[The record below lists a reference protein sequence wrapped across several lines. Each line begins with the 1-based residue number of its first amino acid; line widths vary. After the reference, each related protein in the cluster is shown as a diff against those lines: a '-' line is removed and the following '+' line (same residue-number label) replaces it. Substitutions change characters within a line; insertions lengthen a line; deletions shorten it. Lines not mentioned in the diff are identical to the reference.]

1 MSDLDGAATIR
12 IASLDDA
19 SEILDV
25 VQSAYR
31 GEASREGWTT
41 EADLLDGI
49 RTDEDAVEVAISGP
63 AGLMLV
69 AVDVAGTALACC
81 QLERRG
87 DGVAYFG
94 MFAVRPQRQGGGLG
108 RRLLAAAE
116 DYAWSQWSASAMEM
130 TVIVQRD
137 ELIAWY
143 LRRGYV
149 RTQETRPFPYGDL
162 RFGRPRRD
170 DLEFVVLR
178 KPLRVALSDGTE
190 QPPAR
195 GLAGQDDRGQ
205 HDDRH
210 HDDEQGDEAGD
221 GGR

>member
-1 MSDLDGAATIR
+1 MTGLDGGVTIR
-12 IASLDDA
+12 LATLGDVLAI
-19 SEILDV
+19 EDV

-31 GEASREGWTT
+31 GDVSREGWTT

-49 RTDEDAVEVAISGP
+49 RTDRAALATVIAGP
-63 AGLMLV
+63 ASLMLL
-69 AVDVAGTALACC
+69 AVDVPTPTATVLACC

-94 MFAVRPQRQGGGLG
+94 MFAVRPQLQGGGLG

-116 DYAWSQWSASAMEM
+116 DYASSQWSAHTMEM
-130 TVIVQRD
+130 TVIVQRE

-143 LRRGYV
+143 VRRGYV
-149 RTQETRPFPYGDL
+149 RTQETRPFPYGDV

-178 KPLRVALSDGTE
+178 KPLRVTIG
-190 QPPAR
+190 
-195 GLAGQDDRGQ
+195 
-205 HDDRH
+205 
-210 HDDEQGDEAGD
+210 
-221 GGR
+221 

>member
-1 MSDLDGAATIR
+1 MTGPHLDISIRPAT
-12 IASLDDA
+12 LDDA
-19 SEILDV
+19 AEIVEL

-31 GEASREGWTT
+31 GEVSRDGWTT

-49 RTDEDAVEVAISGP
+49 RTDRDEVADAITGL

-69 AVDVAGTALACC
+69 AVDSSACAEAAAADVLACC
-81 QLERRG
+81 QLARRAG
-87 DGVAYFG
+87 GVAYFG
-94 MFAVRPQRQGGGLG
+94 MFAVRPRHQGGGLG

-116 DYAWSQWSASAMEM
+116 DYALSQWSAGAMEM

-137 ELIAWY
+137 DLIAWY

-149 RTQETRPFPYGDL
+149 RTQETRPFPYGDV

-178 KPLRVALSDGTE
+178 KALPVAGVN
-190 QPPAR
+190 P
-195 GLAGQDDRGQ
+195 
-205 HDDRH
+205 
-210 HDDEQGDEAGD
+210 
-221 GGR
+221 

>member
-1 MSDLDGAATIR
+1 VTGLDGDVTILPATLGDVPAI
-12 IASLDDA
+12 
-19 SEILDV
+19 EEV

-41 EADLLDGI
+41 EADLLDGV
-49 RTDEDAVEVAISGP
+49 RTDRATLAAAIAGP
-63 AGLMLV
+63 ASLMLV
-69 AVDVAGTALACC
+69 VLDSSTSAATVSACC
-81 QLERRG
+81 QLEQRRN
-87 DGVAYFG
+87 GVAYFG
-94 MFAVRPQRQGGGLG
+94 TFAVRPRLQGGGVG

-116 DYAWSQWSASAMEM
+116 DYASSQWSARTMEM
-130 TVIVQRD
+130 TVIVQRE

-178 KPLRVALSDGTE
+178 KQLRVAIG
-190 QPPAR
+190 
-195 GLAGQDDRGQ
+195 
-205 HDDRH
+205 
-210 HDDEQGDEAGD
+210 
-221 GGR
+221 